1 MSDNWGEVYD
11 PQLWRDLGDNG
22 FLVEASTVLPG
33 CTAPTTFMV
42 GWRRPDVNPITGVQS
57 ADFEMEYQRDDCPT
71 LEEGA
76 QVIINHTRT
85 VLGETVTEPVLYVVR
100 APTQVDVAKG
110 DDGFFRCA
118 YLTRQTPSRY

>member
-1 MSDNWGEVYD
+1 MS
-11 PQLWRDLGDNG
+11 G
-22 FLVEASTVLPG
+22 FDDTVFFPALAEANMLLEASTLLTG
-33 CTAPTTFMV
+33 CTVPTTFMV

-76 QVIINHTRT
+76 QVIIKHTRT
-85 VLGETVTEPVLYVVR
+85 VLGETVTEPVLYTVQKFPV
-100 APTQVDVAKG
+100 VDVAKG